1 MKILHVI
8 TSLMTGGAEHLVVQ
22 LVNYLRLQ
30 GHESDVCVF
39 NGEQTD
45 FMRELKNSGCRIW
58 RLGHS
63 YYNPIYILRLSRI
76 IRNYDIVHTHNSS
89 PQLFGALAA
98 IGWRG
103 CLITTEHNTDNR
115 KRHMLFVRGLD
126 RWMYGRYSHI
136 ICISEQTKRRL
147 QCYLGDNWLCRYG
160 RGRLITIAN
169 GVDVARFGNAQSYIE
184 RDGKNIVV
192 MVAAFRPQKD
202 HVTLLRAIAML
213 PVDFRLWL
221 VGDGETRGQIEQQID
236 NLGLQG
242 RVRMF
247 GNRIDV
253 PEILK
258 SADIIVM
265 SSNWEGFGLAAVEG
279 MAAGKPV
286 IASDVDG
293 LRQIVEGYG
302 LVFRRGD
309 DAQLADYIKQLVA
322 NPDVYQE
329 IAQRCKLRAEEYD
342 IRNMMNGYMEVYNSI
357 VK

>member
-22 LVNYLRLQ
+22 FVNYLRLQ

-39 NGEQTD
+39 NGEETE
-45 FMRELKNSGCRIW
+45 FMRELKYSGCRIW

-63 YYNPIYILRLSRI
+63 CYNPIYILRLSRI
-76 IRNYDIVHTHNSS
+76 IRNYEIVHTHNSS

-103 CLITTEHNTDNR
+103 SLITTEHNTDNR
-115 KRHMLFVRGLD
+115 KRHMLLVRGLD
-126 RWMYGRYSHI
+126 RWMYSRYSHI
-136 ICISEQTKRRL
+136 ICISNQTKRNL
-147 QCYLGDNWLCRYG
+147 QCYLGDKWTCRYG
-160 RGRLITIAN
+160 GDRLITIAN
-169 GVDVARFGNAQSYIE
+169 GVDVARYDNAKSTID
-184 RDGKNIVV
+184 RDGKIIIV

-202 HVTLLRAIAML
+202 HSTLLRAIERL
-213 PVDFRLWL
+213 SVDYRLWL
-221 VGDGETRGQIEQQID
+221 VGDGETRGQIEQLIEEM
-236 NLGLQG
+236 GLQG

-247 GNRIDV
+247 GNRVDV

-258 SADIIVM
+258 SADIVVM

-302 LVFRRGD
+302 LVFRHGD
-309 DAQLADYIKQLVA
+309 DAQLAEYIKWLA
-322 NPDVYQE
+322 TDMDEYQE
-329 IAQRCKLRAEEYD
+329 FAVKCYRRAEEFD
-342 IRNMMNGYMEVYNSI
+342 IQKMLNGYLEVYKSI
-357 VK
+357 I

>member
-1 MKILHVI
+1 
-8 TSLMTGGAEHLVVQ
+8 MTGGAEHLVVQ
-22 LVNYLRLQ
+22 LVDYLRLQ
-30 GHESDVCVF
+30 GHEADVCVF
-39 NGEQTD
+39 NGKETA
-45 FMRELKNSGCRIW
+45 FMCELKGVGCRIW
-58 RLGHS
+58 KLGRS
-63 YYNPIYILRLSRI
+63 FYNPLYILRLSRI

-115 KRHMLFVRGLD
+115 KRHMLLVRGLD
-126 RWMYGRYSHI
+126 RWMYSRCSHI
-136 ICISEQTKRRL
+136 ICISEQTKRNL
-147 QCYLGDNWLCRYG
+147 QCYLGDKWLCRYG
-160 RGRLITIAN
+160 GGRLITIAN
-169 GVDVARFGNAQSYIE
+169 GVDVARFANAQSTIA
-184 RDGKNIVV
+184 RDGRTIVV

-202 HVTLLRAIAML
+202 HLTILRAMKRL
-213 PVDFRLWL
+213 SDDYQLWL
-221 VGDGETRGQIEQQID
+221 VGDGETRGQIERQID
-236 NLGLQG
+236 DLGLQS

-247 GNRIDV
+247 GNRNDV

-258 SADIIVM
+258 SADIVVM

-302 LVFRRGD
+302 LVFRHGD
-309 DAQLADYIKQLVA
+309 DVQLANYIKQLVA
-322 NPDVYQE
+322 NPVEYQE
-329 IAQRCKLRAEEYD
+329 ISRKCQLRAEEFD
-342 IRNMMNGYMEVYNSI
+342 IQRMMNGYMELYNTI